1 MDKLVKTIIKTSF
14 ENITNSTIP
23 LNEQVG
29 LIVEYKNVKFEFL
42 INIKTSTDN
51 LICLGSGA
59 YPLDKSKIDK
69 TKPWFNRW
77 SWNFDEFSTIHYN
90 DPSLYLYNDKMDA
103 GWGLGTPEDWFLED
117 IKDIL
122 VQLFKKFGFKN
133 ENVIFYGSS
142 AGGFT
147 SLQLGIMIKQTN
159 VLADIP
165 QLNLK
170 RWYWDTIKIQ
180 FFQTILRK
188 K

>member
-1 MDKLVKTIIKTSF
+1 
-14 ENITNSTIP
+14 
-23 LNEQVG
+23 
-29 LIVEYKNVKFEFL
+29 
-42 INIKTSTDN
+42 
-51 LICLGSGA
+51 
-59 YPLDKSKIDK
+59 
-69 TKPWFNRW
+69 
-77 SWNFDEFSTIHYN
+77 
-90 DPSLYLYNDKMDA
+90 MDA